1 MRGIY
6 TLIIESDEL
15 DISIGKLGCLHF
27 NKGYYAYTGSAL
39 GRGGL
44 LRVRRHIAVS
54 RGENTA
60 RKWHIDYLLHVAR
73 PVLAVTS
80 GTDTD
85 MECEIAGEIG
95 KACDAVPRFGCSDCG
110 CVSHLHY
117 APGRPQLEQAVMG
130 AHRKYLACV
139 SVQDI

>member
-1 MRGIY
+1 MRGLY
-6 TLIIESDEL
+6 TLIIDSDEQDL
-15 DISIGKLGCLHF
+15 CIGKLRLLHF
-27 NKGYYAYTGSAL
+27 NKGYYAYTGSAR

-60 RKWHIDYLLHVAR
+60 RKWHIDYLLAAAR
-73 PVLAVTS
+73 PVRAVTS
-80 GTDTD
+80 ETDAD

-95 KACDAVPRFGCSDCG
+95 KAADAVPGFGCSDCG

-117 APGRPQLEQAVMG
+117 APARPNLERAVIS
-130 AHRKYLACV
+130 AHMKYLGCA